1 MTMKIIIRPKE
12 NATRNTNNY
21 QMSNIREFAF
31 IYVGLL
37 ALWTVA
43 ALLNLYLAVL
53 AFLVREF

>member
-1 MTMKIIIRPKE
+1 
-12 NATRNTNNY
+12 
-21 QMSNIREFAF
+21 MSNIREFAF
-31 IYVGLL
+31 IYIGLL